1 MKILTNK
8 QCDEIVKRI
17 CANEIIQMECSV
29 FDDVEAE
36 TKMVENREEIAY
48 IIGGSKGMNKVR
60 ATIHK
65 RTMKALDDLEK
76 EIKERSGKNAEQ
88 KSK

>member
-1 MKILTNK
+1 MKILTKK
-8 QCDEIVKRI
+8 QCDEILERI
-17 CANEIIQMECSV
+17 CANEIIQTECSV
-29 FDDVEAE
+29 FDDVEVE
-36 TKMVENREEIAY
+36 TKMVENRAEIAY
-48 IIGGSKGMNKVR
+48 IIGGAKGMNKVR

>member
-60 ATIHK
+60 ATINQ
-65 RTMKALDDLEK
+65 RTMKALEDLEK
-76 EIKERSGKNAEQ
+76 EIKEMAGKNAD
-88 KSK
+88 

>member
-60 ATIHK
+60 ATIHQ

-76 EIKERSGKNAEQ
+76 EIKERAGKNAEQ

>member
-60 ATIHK
+60 ATIHQ
-65 RTMKALDDLEK
+65 RTMKALDELEK
-76 EIKERSGKNAEQ
+76 EIKERAGKDAEQ